1 MEAFPQLPVELL
13 VLTVNRQAET
23 SAMQKQVQMCLQQ
36 QRKKVQKLLHSL
48 LKMLRIAL
56 LVTMLSVSIK
66 F

>member
-23 SAMQKQVQMCLQQ
+23 SAMQKQGQMCLQQ